1 MRDMTTSNI
10 VTQVPFTNV
19 DLQSK
24 SPWAVYYGQNQLSHN
39 SITLDRQR
47 DLNTP
52 SGVIL
57 GSSGSGKSVTVKSM
71 EVIPTLL
78 KNIYDRVI
86 IVDPEDEYSD
96 IGREFGAQMIDI
108 YPGSQTHLN
117 LLDLPDMDKLDT
129 EDGDPIAQKSSLL
142 IVKMDLCV

>member
-1 MRDMTTSNI
+1 
-10 VTQVPFTNV
+10 
-19 DLQSK
+19 
-24 SPWAVYYGQNQLSHN
+24 
-39 SITLDRQR
+39 
-47 DLNTP
+47 
-52 SGVIL
+52 
-57 GSSGSGKSVTVKSM
+57 M

-117 LLDLPDMDKLDT
+117 LLD
-129 EDGDPIAQKSSLL
+129 
-142 IVKMDLCV
+142 C

>member
-1 MRDMTTSNI
+1 MAFYQQENGLNSTLPIGIPFLEVKQNYMRDMTTSNI

-24 SPWAVYYGQNQLSHN
+24 SPGQSISGQTIKHN

-71 EVIPTLL
+71 
-78 KNIYDRVI
+78 K
-86 IVDPEDEYSD
+86 
-96 IGREFGAQMIDI
+96 
-108 YPGSQTHLN
+108 
-117 LLDLPDMDKLDT
+117 
-129 EDGDPIAQKSSLL
+129 
-142 IVKMDLCV
+142 